1 MSVALFVQIGL
12 HTGRALFFDFA
23 NRRLRR
29 EAATGVAV
37 RLFKPLTKNFAT
49 VATMVVVALTLAFDL
64 TQPLGV
70 AGGMPYI
77 ALPLLGLLARSTKI
91 VLAAAACGTAFALAG
106 MALSPQGLE
115 YSIVVTNRAMT
126 VALIWIVAYTALRHL
141 KVGRELRAK
150 LREQALTD
158 PLTGLYNRR
167 HVFAGIDQQL
177 KRYERYAEIF
187 SIILIDADHFKHV
200 NDNYGHSTGDA
211 TLRLIAKVCTAAVR
225 KIDVVGRFG
234 GEEFIILL
242 PHTRADEATVVA
254 ERIRSDMG
262 KLSREMLDGAVLVTL
277 SLGVAEVGPQ
287 AADFNKLL
295 AAADKALYMAKN
307 SGRNRVAVIDSETSK
322 MATADAA

>member
-1 MSVALFVQIGL
+1 M
-12 HTGRALFFDFA
+12 
-23 NRRLRR
+23 
-29 EAATGVAV
+29 

>member
-1 MSVALFVQIGL
+1 
-12 HTGRALFFDFA
+12 
-23 NRRLRR
+23 
-29 EAATGVAV
+29 
-37 RLFKPLTKNFAT
+37 
-49 VATMVVVALTLAFDL
+49 MVVVALTLAFDL